1 MPRRIQPRA
10 IVSID
15 GFPQSN
21 VFLVS
26 CERAMG
32 GSLTDHAV
40 LRVDLSSRHSEGSGT
55 TEVTATNGPLA
66 GITNQRGKKV
76 RVETGI
82 GGQLVTLHHGLI
94 EDQHYSITPSG
105 RELHLISKITNKMFG
120 QPLYGQRQL
129 NVFSGAALHE
139 QTMPVIANM
148 MIFNPIV
155 EGTVRGNMRL
165 LADYENNRSL
175 FIDIESVRTEEGID
189 YQNLPPE
196 WIEVVLGVSLGN
208 PALSLTNWTL
218 AHAVRYLCV
227 EANKDETHIANP
239 TLASLETLFGESDG
253 QTSLLRNHGLPNGL
267 YLPEALDNLL
277 SPYGY
282 SWYTDISGD
291 KPKIVVV
298 RMGDG
303 PLKTLKLQPPGQRLN
318 LALTNVES
326 VDLSIEDDDLLTQ
339 LRVVGARKQVEA
351 TWELVPAWSDDL
363 DDLDEEL
370 MFSDTPEW
378 EDHPE
383 NHRVW
388 RDWVLN
394 EGADYVGVRPEI
406 TEPTDLSVALKYFG
420 TEDQN
425 PDTKSVQVKR
435 RRFLPTLT
443 LGDGG
448 KPIGKI
454 DGVTVEYYRSDY
466 EGNRWVEINPEEDPT
481 WACRVLEGECGISF
495 TGGMPP
501 IELLD
506 IYQSGQYFPRVRVT
520 ATIELDTPIE
530 ETYSPV
536 APDAVVPMTVLVD
549 APDRFHSRYY
559 IDDTQD
565 AKIKKSIYKDRVDE
579 GELASTKMDSTD
591 AIAAFAMQAAQNWAR
606 ATVAGTARLEG
617 INHATEYEIGDVI
630 EKIEGHDL
638 TLDGGTGYGLPFYP
652 QIVGISYVHQ
662 DGQWMTLSLG
672 AQRRT
677 EQQVAESLGG
687 TRRYRS
693 PVHTKPDNR

>member
-40 LRVDLSSRHSEGSGT
+40 LRVDLSSRHSTGTGT
-55 TEVTATNGPLA
+55 TEVTAMNGPLA

-76 RVETGI
+76 RVENNI
-82 GGQLVTLHHGLI
+82 AGQLVTLHHGLI
-94 EDQHYSITPSG
+94 EEQHYSITPSG

-129 NVFSGAALHE
+129 NVFDGAALHE
-139 QTMPVIANM
+139 QANPVIANM
-148 MIFNPIV
+148 MIFNPVV

-196 WIEVVLGVSLGN
+196 WIEAVLGVSLGN
-208 PALSLTNWTL
+208 PALTLTNWTL

-227 EANKDETHIANP
+227 EANKDETHITNP
-239 TLASLETLFGESDG
+239 TLASLEELFGESDG
-253 QTSLLRNHGLPNGL
+253 QTSLLRNHGMPNGL

-282 SWYTDISGD
+282 SWYTNISGD
-291 KPKIVVV
+291 KPEIVVV
-298 RMGDG
+298 RMSEG
-303 PLKTLKLQPPGQRLN
+303 PPKTLKLQPPGQRLN

-326 VDLSIEDDDLLTQ
+326 VDLSIEDDDFLTQ

-351 TWELVPAWSDDL
+351 TWELVPAWSKEK

-370 MFSDTPEW
+370 MYSDTPDW

-394 EGADYVGVRPEI
+394 EGGDYVDVRPENKD
-406 TEPTDLSVALKYFG
+406 PADLSVALKYFG

-443 LGDGG
+443 LGEGG
-448 KPIGKI
+448 KPIGKV
-454 DGVTVEYYRSDY
+454 DGITVEYYRSDY
-466 EGNRWVEINPEEDPT
+466 EGNRWVEISPEEDPT
-481 WACRVLEGECGISF
+481 WACRVLESECGISF

-530 ETYSPV
+530 ETYSPSS
-536 APDAVVPMTVLVD
+536 PDGVVPMIVLVD

-591 AIAAFAMQAAQNWAR
+591 AITAFALQAAQNWAR

-638 TLDGGTGYGLPFYP
+638 TLDGGTGYGLQFYP